1 MKLNPEM
8 VNRTLN
14 QIDAKAIPED
24 HPVMPKLKTMFGD
37 HTFFLSISGL
47 SIIEPLKER
56 PQRGTLLNVA
66 SWQDIEEGTLIAH
79 DEPEST
85 DVTVELETMH

>member
-1 MKLNPEM
+1 MKLNSQM
-8 VNRTLN
+8 VDRTLS
-14 QIDAKAIPED
+14 QIDAEAISED
-24 HPVMPKLKTMFGD
+24 HPMVPKLKTMFGD
-37 HTFFLSISGL
+37 HTFFINASGL

-66 SWQDIEEGTLIAH
+66 KWHDKEDGALIAH

-85 DVTVELETMH
+85 DVTVELEATH